1 MVFCK
6 IVTKLGVTKSR
17 LHCFGGDPPPFPFEA
32 TSFID
37 SPLSYNLGIL
47 NWDIWGKDFARLC
60 TISSEV
66 LFEVS

>member
-1 MVFCK
+1 M
-6 IVTKLGVTKSR
+6 
-17 LHCFGGDPPPFPFEA
+17 CFGGDPPPFPFEA

-47 NWDIWGKDFARLC
+47 NWGLWGKDFARLC